1 MGVAYKIIHEITSR
15 IPISWHKSFSSFYS
29 KHACVW
35 ILKIKGLGTALSEIF
50 FKKYTGKNA
59 HHKRLKKLEEIRRK
73 EVITVVFQVWTLAKW
88 KCDSV
93 YRAMAKHPRFQP
105 IIWITDDPAA
115 FPYEKKG
122 IRKKLETF
130 FSKPE
135 YLCYYAENR
144 EKLHQKVKPDITFIQ
159 EPYDFNQD
167 AVRCILDRELLCYVN
182 YGISNTISKSG
193 YSYFLL
199 YSSVIRYV
207 ENRSVFNEISK
218 LMNNQGRNLAIVGH
232 PYLDYLREGK
242 NYCLQDMNNMWKNY
256 RPGIKKLIWAPHWT
270 IGNQSYFSV
279 GSFLSIC
286 DDMVNL
292 AKQHADR
299 LLIAFKPHPIL
310 YRALCDHPDWGKE
323 KTDAY
328 YKQWATMP
336 NTQVEEGEYR
346 DLFWSSDAMIH
357 DCGSFIIE
365 YPIVNKPCMY
375 LQRGEGYSD
384 FNEFTKAALNCYTIG
399 KNAEDI
405 EKFIL
410 EQVIG
415 DQDPKKDVRADFIE
429 QYLSPVGGKTAAENI
444 IESILTFN

>member
-1 MGVAYKIIHEITSR
+1 
-15 IPISWHKSFSSFYS
+15 
-29 KHACVW
+29 
-35 ILKIKGLGTALSEIF
+35 
-50 FKKYTGKNA
+50 
-59 HHKRLKKLEEIRRK
+59 
-73 EVITVVFQVWTLAKW
+73 
-88 KCDSV
+88 
-93 YRAMAKHPRFQP
+93 
-105 IIWITDDPAA
+105 
-115 FPYEKKG
+115 
-122 IRKKLETF
+122 
-130 FSKPE
+130 
-135 YLCYYAENR
+135 
-144 EKLHQKVKPDITFIQ
+144 
-159 EPYDFNQD
+159 
-167 AVRCILDRELLCYVN
+167 
-182 YGISNTISKSG
+182 
-193 YSYFLL
+193 
-199 YSSVIRYV
+199 
-207 ENRSVFNEISK
+207 
-218 LMNNQGRNLAIVGH
+218 MNNQGRNLAIVGH

-270 IGNQSYFSV
+270 IGNQSFYSN

-310 YRALCDHPDWGKE
+310 YRALCDHPDWGQE

-346 DLFWSSDAMIH
+346 ELFWSSDAMIH

-384 FNEFTKAALNCYTIG
+384 FNEFAKAALNCYTIG

-405 EKFIL
+405 EKFII

-415 DQDPKKDVRADFIE
+415 AQDPKKDVRVDFIE

-444 IESILTFN
+444 IESILTFK

>member
-1 MGVAYKIIHEITSR
+1 M
-15 IPISWHKSFSSFYS
+15 
-29 KHACVW
+29 
-35 ILKIKGLGTALSEIF
+35 SEVF
-50 FKKYTGKNA
+50 FKKYTGKKA
-59 HHKRLKKLEEIRRK
+59 HQKRLKKLAEIRKK

-159 EPYDFNQD
+159 EPYDVNQY
-167 AVRCILDRELLCYVN
+167 AVRCILDDDLLCYAAYYV
-182 YGISNTISKSG
+182 SNTVSKSG
-193 YSYFLL
+193 HSYFLL

-242 NYCLQDMNNMWKNY
+242 NYCLQDMNNTWKNY

-270 IGNQSYFSV
+270 IGNQSFYSN

-310 YRALCDHPDWGKE
+310 YRALCDHPDWGQE

-336 NTQVEEGEYR
+336 NTQVEEGEYK

-365 YPIVNKPCMY
+365 YPIVNKPCLY
-375 LQRGEGYSD
+375 LQRGAGYGD
-384 FNEFTKAALNCYTIG
+384 FNEFAKAALNCYTIG

-444 IESILTFN
+444 IESILTFK